1 MLRIGRRTFIKT
13 LAVAS
18 LAVACGRTSVRRD
31 TDVVV
36 LGAGLAGLAAAR
48 KLLAADRDVVVLEAR
63 DRPGGRAHTAFDLP
77 DRPEYGA
84 VEVGDSYTRIRA
96 LADRFGLP
104 IAPADRRWF
113 QNTTLH
119 VNGQTLDARDWTA
132 SPANR
137 LAQAEKT
144 LTPARVES
152 HYLARANPLR
162 DIDGWDG
169 PGQHAE
175 DRSIGDVL
183 RRLGA
188 SAEALRLVNVAGN
201 HNHADEVSA
210 LPAWKTALAFGKE
223 TGVGHF
229 VEGTATLP
237 RALAE
242 ELQALIRYRS
252 SVVALEAESGGL
264 KIHLQ
269 DGTSLHARRC
279 VCTLPIPVLRR
290 VALDLPMTDEQ
301 RRAFRD
307 IRYTQVTVALFDA
320 EPFWEDDGLP
330 PYMWTDTPMERLFP
344 RVAADGTRCIGLK
357 AFING
362 RGTSEVDALNEP
374 AFERLALSTLQRIRP
389 ASHGRVRYL
398 GRHRWGQDPFA
409 GGAYAAW
416 SPGKVAEQ
424 RAAVRQGAG
433 PVRFAGEHTAV
444 DAPGMEGAVR
454 SGERAAQEI
463 IEGDPT

>member
-1 MLRIGRRTFIKT
+1 MIGRRTFVRT
-13 LAVAS
+13 LAAGS
-18 LAVACGRTSVRRD
+18 LAVACGPTGVRRD

-48 KLLAADRDVVVLEAR
+48 KLLASGRDILVLEAR
-63 DRPGGRAHTAFDLP
+63 DRPGGRVHTAFDLP

-84 VEVGDSYTRIRA
+84 VEIGNSYTRIRA
-96 LADRFGLP
+96 LADRFGLR

-113 QNTTLH
+113 QAVTLH
-119 VNGQTLDARDWTA
+119 VNGRTLDARDWSQ

-137 LAQAEKT
+137 LAGAERP
-144 LTPARVES
+144 LPPSRLES

-162 DIDGWDG
+162 DIAGWDG
-169 PGQHAE
+169 PDQQTH

-188 SAEALRLVNVAGN
+188 SPEALRLVNVAGN

-210 LPAWKTALAFGKE
+210 LGAWKTALALAKE

-229 VEGTATLP
+229 VDGSGTLP
-237 RALAE
+237 RALGE
-242 ELQALIRYRS
+242 ELQAHIRYRS
-252 SVVALEAESGGL
+252 SVVALEAETGGL
-264 KIHLQ
+264 KVRLA
-269 DGTSLHARRC
+269 DGTTLRARDC
-279 VCTLPIPVLRR
+279 VCTLPIPVLRG
-290 VALDLPMTDEQ
+290 VALDLPMADEQ
-301 RRAFRD
+301 RRALREV
-307 IRYTQVTVALFDA
+307 RYTRVTVALFDA

-330 PYMWTDTPMERLFP
+330 PTMWTDTPLERLFP
-344 RVAADGTRCIGLK
+344 RVSEDGIHCIGFK

-362 RGTSEVDALNEP
+362 RGANEVDALSEP
-374 AFERLALSTLQRIRP
+374 AFDRLALSILERIRP
-389 ASHGRVRYL
+389 ASQGRVRYL
-398 GRHRWGQDPFA
+398 ARHRWGEDPFA

-424 RAAVRQGAG
+424 RRAVRLPAD
-433 PVRFAGEHTAV
+433 PVWFAGEHTAA

-454 SGERAAQEI
+454 SGERAAREI
-463 IEGDPT
+463 IEGDST